1 MLQVDASLAR
11 RYILGLQGLW
21 PGRRW
26 RGLRGAAKALI
37 ACELVQMDPLNVIAR
52 SHDLVLHSRVLD
64 YTPVHLDRLLY
75 ERREFFDAGGNL
87 QIRPMRELPYWRVV
101 MRRKASEPRW
111 ARFAAQNGPLLD
123 LVRAE
128 LRARGP
134 LGNRDLDLG
143 GPALAGNY
151 RGRKQS
157 ALALYYLWLTGEVL
171 THHRVNFERVHDFR
185 ANIAPPEYDTVAR
198 DRLADSFLLRKL
210 VAHLGWITA
219 RGWLRSVTPWLE
231 RQTPRAEAQ
240 AWLDAWLAAG
250 DLVPVQVAGEKEMR
264 YVLPEG
270 ARILTTL
277 AAGRLPRGWAPL
289 DGTTTDDEVRF
300 LAPLDI
306 VSARGRAQTLFD
318 FEYIWE
324 VYKPAHRRRWG
335 YYVLPILW
343 GDRLVARLDP
353 KLDRATNTL
362 HILGFWPED
371 AALLKNRQ
379 FKAAYRVGLER
390 LAAFVGA
397 REIKRGLGQ
406 P

>member
-1 MLQVDASLAR
+1 MLHIDKPLAR

-26 RGLRGAAKALI
+26 RGLRGTARALT
-37 ACELVQMDPLNVIAR
+37 ACELVQMDPLNVVAR

-64 YTPVHLDRLLY
+64 YAPAQLDRLLY
-75 ERREFFDAGGNL
+75 QRREFFDAGGNL
-87 QIRPMRELPYWRVV
+87 QIRPMPELPYWRVV
-101 MRRKASEPRW
+101 MRRKAAEPRW
-111 ARFAAQNGPLLD
+111 ARFAAQNAALLD
-123 LVRAE
+123 QVRAA

-143 GPALAGNY
+143 GRATALSY
-151 RGRKQS
+151 RGGKQS
-157 ALALYYLWLTGEVL
+157 ALALYYLWLTGEAL
-171 THHRVNFERVHDFR
+171 THHRVNFERVYDFR
-185 ANIAPPEYDTVAR
+185 QNIAPPQHDTVAPDAEA
-198 DRLADSFLLRKL
+198 DRFLMRKL
-210 VAHLGWITA
+210 VAHHGWVTA
-219 RGWLRSVTPWLE
+219 RGWLRSATPWLE
-231 RQTPRAEAQ
+231 RQVARPEAQ
-240 AWLDAWLAAG
+240 AWLDDWLAAG
-250 DLVPVQVAGEKEMR
+250 KLAPVQVAGEKELR
-264 YVLPEG
+264 YVLPAG
-270 ARILTTL
+270 ARVLTTL

-289 DGTTTDDEVRF
+289 DGATTDDEVRF

-353 KLDRATNTL
+353 RLDRATGTL
-362 HILGFWPED
+362 HVLGFWPE
-371 AALLKNRQ
+371 APALLKDRR
-379 FKAAYRVGLER
+379 FKAAYRAGLER

-397 REIKRGLGQ
+397 TRIKKG
-406 P
+406 